1 MANWCYQTV
10 LVGGSRTDRK
20 KFERDLRATETES
33 EPIHFLYLL
42 SASEQAVLDDRSH
55 DFQIH
60 SVAKDPLTMIYFES
74 AWNPAVD
81 LLRAVSRAYPTLVF
95 GVHYSEE
102 ANAFL
107 GWKVF
112 HAGVQ
117 VEGEEINTEVV
128 PPHLS
133 DVYDA
138 YCNDEICDD
147 EWYEIFGEWCGNRG
161 CDYANDCADCVTQYA
176 TWIRIEARREK
187 EGKYPREF
195 VYEPQ

>member
-60 SVAKDPLTMIYFES
+60 SVVKDPLTMIYFES
-74 AWNPAVD
+74 AWSPAVE

-102 ANAFL
+102 GNAFL

-112 HAGVQ
+112 HNGTQ
-117 VEGEEINTEVV
+117 IEGEEINTEQV

-133 DVYDA
+133 DVYDE
-138 YCNDEICDD
+138 YCNDEISDD